1 MTRSRFGISGA
12 ESNAGVKRSPGG
24 MVIALRDWARK
35 QIAVTQDVA
44 DSHSQGGACSQR
56 DAFED
61 IEGQMGRVLAKSR
74 RRWWA
79 GGGGQ
84 PAAVLGVDG
93 EPAAVPIV
101 HQ

>member
-1 MTRSRFGISGA
+1 MSRSRFGFSGA
-12 ESNAGVKRSPGG
+12 ESNADVKRSPGG
-24 MVIALRDWARK
+24 IVIALLVLVRN

-44 DSHSQGGACSQR
+44 DSHRQGGACRQR